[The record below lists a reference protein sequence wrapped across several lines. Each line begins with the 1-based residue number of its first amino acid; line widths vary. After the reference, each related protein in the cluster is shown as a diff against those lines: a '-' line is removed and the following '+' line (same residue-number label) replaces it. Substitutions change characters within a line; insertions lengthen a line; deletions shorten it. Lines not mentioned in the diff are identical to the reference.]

1 MKELFNIG
9 QHTKT
14 VAIIYLIVLIGIVV
28 YFSKNFKKIDMQLK
42 AILVFLFFCFCFLI
56 YYGIEESK
64 RVISLRNNF
73 SLTSG
78 NIEEYVIPKLT
89 GRGAHKKIKYI
100 YKINGEFV
108 ENQYQENYYVAIPE
122 DKPDFSILYLVIYEK
137 TNPKNSFML
146 LNYPIKNPN
155 DLEKYKKLF
164 AEKIPDDAIK
174 LE

>member
-1 MKELFNIG
+1 MKDFFNIG
-9 QHTKT
+9 QHTKV
-14 VAIIYLIVLIGIVV
+14 VAVIYLIVLIGIAV
-28 YFSKNFKKIDMQLK
+28 YFSKNFRKIDIQLK
-42 AILVFLFFCFCFLI
+42 VVLVFLFFVFCFLI
-56 YYGIEESK
+56 YYGIEDSK
-64 RVISLRNNF
+64 KVISLRNNF

-100 YKINGEFV
+100 YEISGEFI

-122 DKPDFSILYLVIYEK
+122 DKPDLSILYLVIYER
-137 TNPKNSFML
+137 TNPKNSFIL

-155 DLEKYKKLF
+155 DLEKYRKLF

-174 LE
+174 SE